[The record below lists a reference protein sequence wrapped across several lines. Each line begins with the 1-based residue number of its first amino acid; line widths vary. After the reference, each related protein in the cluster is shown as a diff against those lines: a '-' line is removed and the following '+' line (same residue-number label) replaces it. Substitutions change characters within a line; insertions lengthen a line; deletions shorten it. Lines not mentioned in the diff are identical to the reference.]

1 MVTSAFCGDIDN
13 DNWKDLVIAG
23 EWMPVCIYK
32 NIHGKLKKTTI
43 EGTKGWWFSLEGAD
57 FDKDGD
63 IDLVAG
69 NLGLNCRYKAS
80 RDKTF
85 DVYAADFDK
94 DGKWDIVFS
103 YYQGDKQFPLRGREC
118 FVRQNPGIALKFPT
132 YEEFG
137 EATVS
142 DIYTQ
147 KALDESLHL
156 QAETFASCYFENDG
170 KGNFKMHNF
179 PNEAQLSSINGMIV
193 DDFNKDGNLDILAAG
208 NLFNMEVVTPRNDGS
223 IGVYMEGDGKGGFK
237 IKPAGETGFFAPN
250 DVKSL
255 ALLKLKNEEKLVLVG
270 NNNEKLQ
277 IFKIK

>member
-1 MVTSAFCGDIDN
+1 
-13 DNWKDLVIAG
+13 
-23 EWMPVCIYK
+23 MPVCIYK
-32 NIHGKLKKTTI
+32 NIHGKFNKTAI
-43 EGTKGWWFSLEGAD
+43 EGTKGWWFSIDGAD

-69 NLGLNCRYKAS
+69 NLGLNCRYKAK

-94 DGKWDIVFS
+94 DGKWDIVLS

-118 FVRQNPGIALKFPT
+118 FVRQNPAIALKFPT
-132 YEEFG
+132 YEKFG

-142 DIYTQ
+142 DIYSR

-156 QAETFASCYFENDG
+156 TAETFASCYFENDG
-170 KGNFKMHNF
+170 KGNFKMRNF
-179 PNEAQLSSINGMIV
+179 PNEAQLSSINGIII

-223 IGVYMEGDGKGGFK
+223 IGVYMAGDGKGGFK
-237 IKPAGETGFFAPN
+237 IKPASETGFFAPN

-255 ALLKLKNEEKLVLVG
+255 ALIKLKTGDKLVLVG